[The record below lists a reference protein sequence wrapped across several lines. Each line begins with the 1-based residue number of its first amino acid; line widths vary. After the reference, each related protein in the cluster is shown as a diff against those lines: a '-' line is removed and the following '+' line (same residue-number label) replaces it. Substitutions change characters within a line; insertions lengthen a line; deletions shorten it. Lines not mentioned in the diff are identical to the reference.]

1 MDNDFSQG
9 SVRKHI
15 ISQAIPLTIAQLV
28 QILYNLTDRVYIGHI
43 PGSSGLALTGIGII
57 FPIVTLV
64 TAFTTLF
71 GMGGGSLCSIA
82 RGAGKTERAERI
94 MTNTF
99 VLLCGSA
106 AVLTALCYVL
116 KRPVL
121 YALGAS
127 DATYGYADEYLSIYL
142 IGTVFVMLSVG
153 MNWFI
158 NAQGFARF
166 GMMTVVCG
174 AVLNIAL
181 DPVFIFVFGL
191 GVRGAAAATVI
202 SQFASM
208 AWVLLF
214 LFGRRTVLRIRRKHL
229 IPDRQ
234 TVREITSLGIAG
246 FIMNGT
252 NCLVQIV
259 CNVVLSAY
267 GDLYIG
273 IMTVINSIREIA
285 QLPVSGVAN
294 GAQPVLGYNYGARK
308 PVRVKSGIKF
318 SVFLGTAISVIFW
331 ALVMAFPRLFML
343 PFTSDTEMLMDG
355 ELAMRIYYCA
365 FFSMSLQFAGQSVFT
380 SLGMAKPAVFF
391 SLFRKVIL
399 VVPLT
404 FLLPHISGLGAYG
417 VFAAEPVSNIVG
429 GAACFSAM
437 LMIVWRKL
445 TRMERALKTDKA

>member
-9 SVRKHI
+9 SVRRHI

-28 QILYNLTDRVYIGHI
+28 QILYNLTDRIYIGHI
-43 PGSSGLALTGIGII
+43 PGASGLALTGIGLI

-82 RGAGKTERAERI
+82 RGAGKTERAEKI

-99 VLLCGSA
+99 VLLCASA
-106 AVLTALCYVL
+106 LILTVLCYAF

-127 DATYGYADEYLSIYL
+127 DATYAYADEYLSIYL

-166 GMMTVVCG
+166 GMITVVCG

-181 DPVFIFVFGL
+181 DPLFIFVFDM
-191 GVRGAAAATVI
+191 GVRGAAVATVI

-208 AWVLLF
+208 LWVLMF
-214 LFGRRTVLRIRRKHL
+214 LFGKRTILRLRREYA
-229 IPDRQ
+229 IPDKRI
-234 TVREITSLGIAG
+234 VKDIASLGIAG

-252 NCLVQIV
+252 NGLVQVV
-259 CNVVLSAY
+259 CNVVLSRY

-294 GAQPVLGYNYGARK
+294 GAQPVLGYNYGAHR
-308 PVRVKSGIKF
+308 PDRVKSGIKF
-318 SVFLGTAISVIFW
+318 SVFLGTAVGVIFW
-331 ALVMAFPRLFML
+331 ILVMLFPKQFMM
-343 PFTSDTEMLMDG
+343 PFTSDAEMLMDG

-365 FFSMSLQFAGQSVFT
+365 FFTMSLQFAGQSTFT
-380 SLGMAKPAVFF
+380 SLGMAKPAIFF

-404 FLLPHISGLGAYG
+404 FLLPHISSLGVYG
-417 VFAAEPVSNIVG
+417 VFAAEPISNVIG
-429 GAACFSAM
+429 GTASFTAM
-437 LMIVWRKL
+437 LVIVWRML
-445 TRMERALKTDKA
+445 TRMEKAQDRH